1 MDPQELV
8 TELREL
14 REQVPGV
21 AGALV
26 ASLDGQLAAADLDRG
41 VGPRVDLDALA
52 GIAAAS
58 LGIARQ
64 VVGLAGQGTLGEA
77 VTHASD
83 GHVAVYAVADVA
95 LLAVLGDEG
104 LDLDE
109 LHRKSGPA
117 LSRIHAI
124 LAGQNAGA

>member
-1 MDPQELV
+1 MDAQDLV
-8 TELREL
+8 TELRDL

-26 ASLDGQLAAADLDRG
+26 AALDGQLVAADLDLG
-41 VGPRVDLDALA
+41 AGPRVDLNSLA

-58 LGIARQ
+58 LGIAQQ
-64 VVGLAGQGTLGEA
+64 VTGLAGQGTLGQA

-83 GHVAVYAVADVA
+83 GQVAVYAVGDAA
-95 LLAVLGDEG
+95 LLAVLGAEG

-109 LHRKSGPA
+109 LHWKSGPA
-117 LSRIHAI
+117 RSRIHAI
-124 LAGQNAGA
+124 LAKQDVGV